1 MMNTLELESVRYEI
15 NGRKI
20 LSDVYLKMETGK
32 VTALAGRNGEG
43 KTSLFRIMY
52 GTLTPETGAVFLNKV
67 RLPKQAYKIEGLISF
82 LPQTSFIPGYLRVAA
97 VFSLF
102 SVPMDELFVFF
113 PEFRHQEK
121 KRFGQ
126 LSGGEQ
132 RLLEAFLV
140 IKAPT
145 IFTILDEPF
154 THLMP
159 VHVERLM
166 EVIADDKQRKG
177 FLVADHQLQQVLELS
192 DSLYYLDAG
201 IVAPTDTAT
210 LVDIFGLA
218 LRDGLRR

>member
-52 GTLTPETGAVFLNKV
+52 GTLVPETGAVFSNKV
-67 RLPKQAYKIEGLISF
+67 RLSKQAYKIEGLISF
-82 LPQTSFIPGYLRVAA
+82 LPQVSFIPGYLRIAA
-97 VFSLF
+97 VFNLF
-102 SVPMDELFVFF
+102 SVPMDDLLAFF
-113 PEFRHQEK
+113 PEFRYREK
-121 KRFGQ
+121 QRFGD

-145 IFTILDEPF
+145 LFTILDEPF

-166 EVIADDKQRKG
+166 EVITAEKQRKG
-177 FLVADHQLQQVLELS
+177 FLIADHQLQQVLALS
-192 DSLYYLDAG
+192 DSFYYLRAG
-201 IVAPTDTAT
+201 IVTQTDAAI
-210 LVDIFGLA
+210 LVDTFGMY
-218 LRDGLRR
+218 R